1 MASSGCTDFVRSIG
15 EVIGLDVL
23 LTKDARH
30 RGFLCEDGHYRVLLH
45 GGWINVPNSSVVT
58 EPNRYGPAVVS
69 TYMDSNGSI
78 YIRCF
83 LPGAG
88 YMKRALADRQGIK
101 APQDYLGHRNIQH
114 TSTFRRI
121 ATGQEA
127 TNRPS
132 MNCLGKMRPRTM
144 PKGSVTAPASRL
156 IGGLQRGP
164 VLHASRH

>member
-1 MASSGCTDFVRSIG
+1 MASSGCTDFVRPIG

-83 LPGAG
+83 FCPVGRHFCWQWG
-88 YMKRALADRQGIK
+88 RAERWDFFPEA
-101 APQDYLGHRNIQH
+101 A
-114 TSTFRRI
+114 RR
-121 ATGQEA
+121 
-127 TNRPS
+127 R
-132 MNCLGKMRPRTM
+132 M
-144 PKGSVTAPASRL
+144 
-156 IGGLQRGP
+156 
-164 VLHASRH
+164 